1 MLLLNSSFVSRFGMA
16 LFGLGAPDAFLLL
29 AVSTVCLLLPPLPR
43 GPLGLALLGL
53 DALALALTVASSAD
67 VFTLLDSVAFLR
79 LEASAAAACRAPRT
93 GEGQRLA
100 WHLTVEVVH
109 LVSV

>member
-1 MLLLNSSFVSRFGMA
+1 MPSRVTLSG
-16 LFGLGAPDAFLLL
+16 
-29 AVSTVCLLLPPLPR
+29 R
-43 GPLGLALLGL
+43 GPSVLSTGGGGGGRTARGTARYQLGGREQSVDL
-53 DALALALTVASSAD
+53 VARGD
-67 VFTLLDSVAFLR
+67 HEEV
-79 LEASAAAACRAPRT
+79 AAARRAPRT